1 MIAPAHSRPFAAA
14 ILALL
19 LAAAAC
25 NNHDFE
31 SRHRAG
37 EIDIYDDLFSLSVV
51 DERHVVAV
59 GYHGAAYWSE
69 DGGETWRKGQ
79 TPTERALY
87 SVSMA
92 DRQRGWAV
100 GQLGTILRTE
110 NGGRTWRA
118 QAHPNREQASHLFGV
133 HALDRDTAIA
143 VGEWGARI
151 FTTDAGRVWIDRSL
165 VVGPDHP
172 QFVWLSPQEQ
182 AKVRAGGVVYE
193 DVSLQDVFCLR
204 ESAHCWLVGEFGYVF
219 YSQDRGASWTRGE
232 ILGEVRMEPLRLDF
246 DQVELGPE
254 DAERLAAFAER
265 IESDTHLNVLID
277 SFVSDREI
285 DTHLRGDGP
294 EDLFDLIS
302 ARLDEARGILEAAGL
317 TADRIRAYHRPPW
330 DYADFAEHD
339 DGFLTRYVESRRARE
354 ARLVVSV
361 IQNPF
366 LFTVRFETPS
376 RGLISGLGGVILRS
390 DDGGRSWRY
399 VETSRRQALF
409 AVAVSE
415 SRAVAVGE
423 KGLVQISEDGGRSW
437 APPAGSQFPPIF
449 TYMRDLRFAPDN
461 PRVGFIVGQGG
472 MVLRS
477 RDGGARWTQLLPPAR
492 RGAG

>member
-1 MIAPAHSRPFAAA
+1 MIAPAIPRSFASA
-14 ILALL
+14 ILSLL
-19 LAAAAC
+19 LAVAGC

-31 SRHRAG
+31 IRHPVG
-37 EIDIYDDLFSLSVV
+37 EIDIYDDLFSLSVA

-69 DGGETWRKGQ
+69 DGGETWHKGQ
-79 TPTERALY
+79 TSTERALY

-118 QAHPNREQASHLFGV
+118 QPNPKREEGSHLFGV

-151 FTTDAGRVWIDRSL
+151 STADGGRVWVDRSL
-165 VVGPDHP
+165 GVGPDHP
-172 QFVWLSPQEQ
+172 QFVWLSSEDQER
-182 AKVRAGGVVYE
+182 VRTGGVVYE

-204 ESAHCWLVGEFGYVF
+204 DSAHCWLVGEFGYIF
-219 YSQDRGASWTRGE
+219 HSQDSGASWTRGA

-246 DQVELGPE
+246 DQVELDAA
-254 DAERLAAFAER
+254 DAERLASFAR
-265 IESDTHLNVLID
+265 KIEHETHLNVLID
-277 SFVSDREI
+277 PFVSDREI
-285 DTHLRGDGP
+285 DTHHRGDGP

-302 ARLDEARGILEAAGL
+302 ARLDEARGVLEAAGL
-317 TADRIRAYHRPPW
+317 TADRIRAYDRPPW
-330 DYADFAEHD
+330 DYADFVEHD
-339 DGFLTRYVESRRARE
+339 GAFLTRYIESRRARE
-354 ARLVVSV
+354 PLLAVSV

-376 RGLISGLGGVILRS
+376 QGLVSGLGGVILRS

-409 AVAVSE
+409 SVAASDA
-415 SRAVAVGE
+415 RTVAVGE

-437 APPAGSQFPPIF
+437 SPPGASQFPPVF
-449 TYMRDLRFAPDN
+449 TYMRDLHFAPDN
-461 PRVGFIVGQGG
+461 PKVGFIVGQDG

-477 RDGGARWTQLLPPAR
+477 RDGGAHWIQQLPPPDR
-492 RGAG
+492 RPG